1 MIVAVQFKGAG
12 KDYNSQRYS
21 YHTDLPLKIGDE
33 VIVDSPS
40 SGLVVVKVVAVSGNY
55 DGTSA
60 SKWVVQKVDRSE
72 YDRREEERRRKVVIE
87 TKLRAIEKEVEASY
101 KYKYL
106 AAVSP
111 EAAEL
116 IRELES
122 IK

>member
-1 MIVAVQFKGAG
+1 MIVAVRFKGSSNIYCGSA
-12 KDYNSQRYS
+12 
-21 YHTDLPLKIGDE
+21 YHYLTDLPLKVGDE

-40 SGLVVVKVVAVSGNY
+40 QGLVVVSVSALFV
-55 DGTSA
+55 DHSSTKA
-60 SKWVVQKVDRSE
+60 TKWVVQKVDRSE
-72 YDRREEERRRKVVIE
+72 YDRREEERRRKIVIE
-87 TKLRAIEKEVEASY
+87 TKLKAIEKEVEASY

-116 IRELES
+116 IKELES

>member
-21 YHTDLPLKIGDE
+21 YLTDLPLKIGDE

-40 SGLVVVKVVAVSGNY
+40 SGLVVVKVASVLAEYPHN
-55 DGTSA
+55 SA
-60 SKWVVQKVDRSE
+60 TKWVVQKVDRSE
-72 YDRREEERRRKVVIE
+72 YDRREEDRRRKIVIE
-87 TKLRAIEKEVEASY
+87 TKLKAIEKEVEASY